1 MFRVLWRW
9 DDKLL
14 INNVS
19 EEKIHWLSTHYGFQ
33 LILIAKPMTSPD
45 TKRLKNI
52 LHEND
57 TIFVLTMQPNLSSD
71 VSQNIS
77 YI

>member
-9 DDKLL
+9 DDTLW

-19 EEKIHWLSTHYGFQ
+19 EEKMHWLLTDYGFQ

-45 TKRLKNI
+45 TKRLKNM

-57 TIFVLTMQPNLSSD
+57 TIFVLTMQPN
-71 VSQNIS
+71 
-77 YI
+77 Y